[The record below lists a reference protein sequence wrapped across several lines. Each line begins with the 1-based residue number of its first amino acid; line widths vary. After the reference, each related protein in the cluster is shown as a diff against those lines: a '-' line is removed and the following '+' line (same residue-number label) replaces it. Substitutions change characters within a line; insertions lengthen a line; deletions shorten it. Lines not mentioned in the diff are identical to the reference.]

1 MGNDKKILPLPGLVC
16 SLLSPK
22 VTEIIVHSII
32 PAYCMGQFKQFSY
45 TNFNVYLPVMVL
57 MWWYIIE
64 THALSQTC
72 KKEELIKDEIV
83 ALPWIELGQ
92 YNVLSTEACKFMGEE
107 RGSSL
112 FSFDLQPLSKFTTKG
127 QLILKGFF
135 VCFSILPKNEPKI
148 SAPVG

>member
-1 MGNDKKILPLPGLVC
+1 
-16 SLLSPK
+16 
-22 VTEIIVHSII
+22 
-32 PAYCMGQFKQFSY
+32 
-45 TNFNVYLPVMVL
+45 

-92 YNVLSTEACKFMGEE
+92 YNVLSTEACKFMGKE

-112 FSFDLQPLSKFTTKG
+112 FSFDLEALSKFTTKD
-127 QLILKGFF
+127 QLISKGLL
-135 VCFSILPKNEPKI
+135 VFSILPKNEPKI